1 MSELDHLRKHSL
13 MCMRLAADCTQ
24 LAADTHRPAWQA
36 HFFRMANEW
45 RSLAEIG
52 PRAETPNKELN

>member
-36 HFFRMANEW
+36 HFFRMAKEW
-45 RSLAEIG
+45 RTLAEMG
-52 PRAETPNKELN
+52 PRAETRNEELN

>member
-13 MCMRLAADCTQ
+13 MCMRLAADCAQ

-36 HFFRMANEW
+36 HFFRMAQEW
-45 RSLAEIG
+45 RSLAEKDSST
-52 PRAETPNKELN
+52 ENQNEELN